1 MSRVSRTTRIICVDR
16 RQDLYHQIERVFSK
30 DDHVVCLESSVAR
43 VLERFEREPFD
54 VLIFS
59 SVAAKGTEIDGVELL
74 DVISAKSP
82 ATQILLLVKPSEIKM
97 VMSALRAGT
106 YQYSKLPVSDEEL
119 GLLIEAAIQQRAA
132 HGPNGVVKE
141 EHRKSTFESMVGIS
155 PSMQEMFRRIRQAAA
170 TDIPVLLFGE
180 TGTGKDVAAEAIHRL
195 GPRRDGPYIPVHL
208 GALPPELVAGEL
220 FGHEKGAFTGALSRH
235 IGSFEQADG
244 GTVFLDEV
252 STMDEKVQISLLRL
266 IESREYYRIGGR
278 HVVSADV
285 RVIAASNEDL
295 WALVRRGVF
304 REDLFY
310 RLDVFHIVM
319 PPLRHRQGDMA
330 LLIDHFLEQFNRSY
344 GKRIIGISPAC
355 VARLESYEWPGNV
368 RELKNVVQRAVV
380 MCQGDVLLPEHLPQ
394 RLRSEPTARP
404 SVSFKIGATLAEIE
418 REIVARTL
426 AFTGNN
432 RKKAAAL
439 LGISRRALYNKIA
452 KYGLKGTSVKAKNRT
467 SGAGNP

>member
-1 MSRVSRTTRIICVDR
+1 M
-16 RQDLYHQIERVFSK
+16 
-30 DDHVVCLESSVAR
+30 
-43 VLERFEREPFD
+43 P
-54 VLIFS
+54 
-59 SVAAKGTEIDGVELL
+59 
-74 DVISAKSP
+74 
-82 ATQILLLVKPSEIKM
+82 
-97 VMSALRAGT
+97 
-106 YQYSKLPVSDEEL
+106 
-119 GLLIEAAIQQRAA
+119 
-132 HGPNGVVKE
+132 
-141 EHRKSTFESMVGIS
+141 
-155 PSMQEMFRRIRQAAA
+155 
-170 TDIPVLLFGE
+170 
-180 TGTGKDVAAEAIHRL
+180 
-195 GPRRDGPYIPVHL
+195 
-208 GALPPELVAGEL
+208 
-220 FGHEKGAFTGALSRH
+220 LSRH

-330 LLIDHFLEQFNRSY
+330 LLIDHFLEQFNQSY

-404 SVSFKIGATLAEIE
+404 SVSFKIGATLTEIE

-452 KYGLKGTSVKAKNRT
+452 KYGLKGHKR
-467 SGAGNP
+467 